1 MALASTDREQD
12 ARSSDCPVR
21 GGYRSYDSCSSRQNE
36 KFRALITMLEASC
49 SDLVILVSTDAERE
63 AMGSVRCA
71 GGRH

>member
-36 KFRALITMLEASC
+36 KLRAQITVLEADI
-49 SDLVILVSTDAERE
+49 DLMTLVPADRTRSSELRLP
-63 AMGSVRCA
+63 C
-71 GGRH
+71 